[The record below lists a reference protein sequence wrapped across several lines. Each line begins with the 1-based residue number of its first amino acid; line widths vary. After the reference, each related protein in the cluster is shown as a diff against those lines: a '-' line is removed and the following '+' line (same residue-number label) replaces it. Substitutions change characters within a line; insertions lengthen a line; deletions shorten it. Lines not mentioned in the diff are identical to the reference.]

1 VFGLLAA
8 LAFAGCAVGPDFKTP
23 DAPKADRYT
32 PEPLAAETASAPA
45 KGGEAQHFAL
55 DRDIQGEWWS
65 LYRSAP
71 LDKLMARAIAANPTL
86 EAAKAA
92 LTQASESAAAARG
105 AFFPTVTGNASA
117 EREKISSAAFGFPG
131 FNSTF
136 SVATASLNV
145 SYPLDVFGGV
155 RREVEAAEAAQ
166 DYQRFEL
173 VAAYLTLTS
182 NVVTTAVAEAS
193 LRAQIG
199 ATEQIVDIETHQL
212 EVLRG
217 QLAAGGVSGSAVLAQ
232 ETTLAQARATLP
244 PLQKQLAQTRNRLAS
259 LAGGFPADDI
269 GATFELDQMALP
281 AELPLSLPSKL
292 VAERPDIKAAES
304 QLHQAS
310 AEVGV
315 ATANELPQ
323 ISLSGSYGNTG
334 TPAGSFLNP
343 GVGIWSIGGSMAQ
356 TLFDA
361 GTLLHKRRAA
371 AAAFDQAAAQYR
383 QTVLSAFEDVANA
396 LRALQSDADA
406 LAATVAAE
414 QAASKN
420 LDVSRE
426 QFKLGGINYTTLLD
440 AEQAAQQTRIARI
453 QAEAARFSDTAAL
466 FQALGGGWWNAKAG
480 MFDTDKPD
488 TVVTAAV
495 SKE

>member
-1 VFGLLAA
+1 
-8 LAFAGCAVGPDFKTP
+8 
-23 DAPKADRYT
+23 
-32 PEPLAAETASAPA
+32 
-45 KGGEAQHFAL
+45 
-55 DRDIQGEWWS
+55 
-65 LYRSAP
+65 
-71 LDKLMARAIAANPTL
+71 
-86 EAAKAA
+86 
-92 LTQASESAAAARG
+92 
-105 AFFPTVTGNASA
+105 
-117 EREKISSAAFGFPG
+117 
-131 FNSTF
+131 
-136 SVATASLNV
+136 
-145 SYPLDVFGGV
+145 
-155 RREVEAAEAAQ
+155 
-166 DYQRFEL
+166 
-173 VAAYLTLTS
+173 
-182 NVVTTAVAEAS
+182 
-193 LRAQIG
+193 
-199 ATEQIVDIETHQL
+199 
-212 EVLRG
+212 
-217 QLAAGGVSGSAVLAQ
+217 
-232 ETTLAQARATLP
+232 
-244 PLQKQLAQTRNRLAS
+244 
-259 LAGGFPADDI
+259 
-269 GATFELDQMALP
+269 
-281 AELPLSLPSKL
+281 
-292 VAERPDIKAAES
+292 
-304 QLHQAS
+304 
-310 AEVGV
+310 
-315 ATANELPQ
+315 
-323 ISLSGSYGNTG
+323 
-334 TPAGSFLNP
+334 
-343 GVGIWSIGGSMAQ
+343 MAQ